1 MSAPLRTHHPLPPS
15 HQHPSSAPAGQQ
27 SHPLPY
33 PTSLP
38 STPGHGL
45 MHHPDIDHQDR
56 VQEALAPMHDHY
68 HPPQTQPQQLPP
80 HSPAQPRYPPCSSRD
95 SFIQREGPEDNR
107 GPDSASHGLDG
118 SHGSASHFSAP
129 PLHPNAYSSAPQ
141 HHVNHKYTS
150 QPTATSSNCH
160 HPEPSAFMQPRQADE
175 NQGQPSYSTS
185 AGGQPMDGSLKT
197 LSSVVPAKKK
207 NTRASQACESCRQL
221 KANGLNCEYSDPPL
235 RSTDKTHSEIL
246 KCLAMMQPQLTTFT
260 ELVAQMNKRL
270 TNIESALKADANLKL
285 NPAARGKPTTDDQHK
300 TGDTSFTEEKVTKS
314 SSQDAVAA
322 GPDQTIWPEDEVE
335 TKPGPPSSLS
345 EPAIP
350 MNHITPAG
358 LLLNWPSIQ
367 ELTKHHLEREGVGYV
382 GEYPISQERNR
393 CLLIS
398 YGRSEDNRM
407 SRKKRKREHDQ
418 QSVDML
424 GVSCDSP
431 SASTATEAAD
441 WGTVGCSSLYDQVG
455 HRSAILGP
463 DDDPDF
469 SEAKI
474 WSYVKTFEEKILN
487 MHPIVQP
494 RILHQWVRQFLDS
507 LPLPRSQYSNKL
519 STAWNVSSSM
529 ESTGSTRKKPSPA
542 PNITEIS
549 SAASSTPGIG
559 RLDRTINTALV
570 LTVLA
575 LGKVCQHRDYVP
587 DALYMVDPMLH
598 GNGRFHLSGTP
609 PLSKS
614 SSPGAVSRSQSS
626 SLASPSNQDH
636 LYHSRRSSLA
646 GNTRPGLLVKNYE
659 NIPGLEYFAFATDI
673 LGNHHESYNNM
684 KNVYAYIFAGLFQG
698 QLGRPL
704 ESLSFIQ
711 KASHKLQ
718 VIMKPS
724 LEKLKSFKTTQ
735 EFIKDTKC
743 NQLSLA
749 FWTCLQLESDLLA
762 EFPLPPSGLL
772 CYENDIPHPNMS
784 LLEGFLKPV
793 LDSYLGQIYLRTHLN
808 SIHRMLYAPE
818 DLTKGGRADI
828 PLKNIDFVSDAVS
841 GMEWVAPSFA
851 FREDDPPASDILS
864 ARLRAKYWGAQVL
877 TYRPFLRQILQHS
890 FVENHSTNEQLP
902 SVKFRAEF
910 EAPQLLVFARKAI
923 KALIESTRAFHGLG
937 EKRPIITNVFGT
949 AHAQWGN
956 LLVLSAAFK
965 DPIMGRYIDEKLL
978 RHLFPET
985 IRFLR

>member
-27 SHPLPY
+27 SYPLPY

-45 MHHPDIDHQDR
+45 LHHPDIDRQDR
-56 VQEALAPMHDHY
+56 VQEALAPMHEHY
-68 HPPQTQPQQLPP
+68 HPPQPQPQQLSS
-80 HSPAQPRYPPCSSRD
+80 HSPAQRRYPPYSSRD
-95 SFIQREGPEDNR
+95 SFKQREDPENNR
-107 GPDSASHGLDG
+107 CPNSASHGLDG
-118 SHGSASHFSAP
+118 SDGSASHFSGP
-129 PLHPNAYSSAPQ
+129 PPHPHAYSAEPQ
-141 HHVNHKYTS
+141 HHVNYEYTS

-160 HPEPSAFMQPRQADE
+160 HPEPSAFMQPRQAD
-175 NQGQPSYSTS
+175 QSQSQPAYS
-185 AGGQPMDGSLKT
+185 
-197 LSSVVPAKKK
+197 
-207 NTRASQACESCRQL
+207 
-221 KANGLNCEYSDPPL
+221 
-235 RSTDKTHSEIL
+235 
-246 KCLAMMQPQLTTFT
+246 LAMMETQLTTLIQHFPRMD
-260 ELVAQMNKRL
+260 ERL
-270 TNIESALKADANLKL
+270 TNIESALEADANLKL
-285 NPAARGKPTTDDQHK
+285 DPVARGNPTTDDQHK
-300 TGDTSFTEEKVTKS
+300 TGGTSFTQEKVTKS
-314 SSQDAVAA
+314 SSQDPVAA

-335 TKPGPPSSLS
+335 TKPGPPPPLS

-350 MNHITPAG
+350 MNHTTPAG

-382 GEYPISQERNR
+382 GEYPISQEQNR
-393 CLLIS
+393 GLLIL
-398 YGRSEDNRM
+398 YGRGEDNRM

-418 QSVDML
+418 QSVDMP

-431 SASTATEAAD
+431 SASATEAAD
-441 WGTVGCSSLYDQVG
+441 WGTVGCLSLYDQVD

-463 DDDPDF
+463 DGNPDF

-474 WSYVKTFEEKILN
+474 WLYVKTFEENILN

-494 RILHQWVRQFLDS
+494 RELHQWVRQFLDS
-507 LPLPRSQYSNKL
+507 LLLQRNQNSNKH
-519 STAWNVSSSM
+519 STAWTVSNSM
-529 ESTGSTRKKPSPA
+529 ESTGSMRKKSSPA
-542 PNITEIS
+542 PNITAIS
-549 SAASSTPGIG
+549 SASSSNSRIG
-559 RLDRTINTALV
+559 RLDRTIDTALV

-587 DALYMVDPMLH
+587 DALYMVDPMPH
-598 GNGRFHLSGTP
+598 GNGRFHLNGTP
-609 PLSKS
+609 PSSKS

-636 LYHSRRSSLA
+636 LYHSRRTSLA
-646 GNTRPGLLVKNYE
+646 GNTRPGLLAKNHE

-673 LGNHHESYNNM
+673 LGNHHGSYNNM

-704 ESLSFIQ
+704 ESFSFIH

-718 VIMKPS
+718 VIMRPS
-724 LEKLKSFKTTQ
+724 LEKLKSFKTKQ
-735 EFIKDTKC
+735 KFIEDTKC

-762 EFPLPPSGLL
+762 ELPPPPSGLL
-772 CYENDIPHPNMS
+772 WYENEIPHPNMS
-784 LLEGFLKPV
+784 LLEGFLEPV

-808 SIHRMLYAPE
+808 SIHRMFYAPE

-828 PLKNIDFVSDAVS
+828 PFKNVDFVSDAVS
-841 GMEWVAPSFA
+841 GMEWVRPSFA

-877 TYRPFLRQILQHS
+877 TYRPFLEQILQLS
-890 FVENHSTNEQLP
+890 FVENHLTKGQLP
-902 SVKFRAEF
+902 SVKFCAEV
-910 EAPQLLVFARKAI
+910 EAPQLLVLARNAI

-956 LLVLSAAFK
+956 LLVLSATFN
-965 DPIMGRYIDEKLL
+965 DPIMCKYIDEKLL
-978 RHLFPET
+978 RHLFQKT
-985 IRFLR
+985 IRFLRQSATATSSLRIDMHILEGIQKDFWDIEPS